1 MGKAKYEDAHS
12 LFITA
17 DGGGSNGYRNR
28 LWEKNYNGLR
38 TSSDS
43 ISMFP
48 ISLQTSKWNKIAHR
62 MFFAIS
68 MNWRGKPLVS
78 LEVIGNWVTGATTKT
93 GLKIEAFINRNEY
106 KLGEKVHD
114 KDLRN

>member
-1 MGKAKYEDAHS
+1 
-12 LFITA
+12 
-17 DGGGSNGYRNR
+17 
-28 LWEKNYNGLR
+28 
-38 TSSDS
+38 
-43 ISMFP
+43 MFP

-62 MFFAIS
+62 MFSAIS

-106 KLGEKVHD
+106 KLGKKVHD